1 MTTFWFDDP
10 TILLKSDAFSLWPN
24 VHMDANARLNAVTRV
39 VILVSVATFA
49 LTRKPRFLFV
59 GAVTV
64 VLLVMYQK
72 NKPKEIEGYEP
83 QNLKEHTLPTKEN
96 PMMNVQLPE
105 LNGNPKRKSAL
116 KAYHPETKQM
126 ITDEVKKMVLA
137 NGIDPR
143 VFRGLNNEDDLEQ
156 SMRQFYTMPNT
167 TVPNNQE
174 EFGKFCYG
182 DMISAKEGNK
192 TALERNSPRLGSVP
206 N

>member
-10 TILLKSDAFSLWPN
+10 TVLLKSDEFSLWPN

-64 VLLVMYQK
+64 LLLVMYQK
-72 NKPKEIEGYEP
+72 NKPKEIEGYAP
-83 QNLKEHTLPTKEN
+83 QNLKEHTIPTKEN
-96 PMMNVQLPE
+96 PRMNIQLPE

-156 SMRQFYTMPNT
+156 SMRHFYTMPST

-192 TALERNSPRLGSVP
+192 EALERNSPRLGSVSH
-206 N
+206 